1 MAYSKELINEMLD
14 RIIRKI
20 DIGEEM
26 FQAANTEYS
35 DLGRWLDA
43 QSEQYAV
50 TIYPQGSFA
59 LGTVIKPISDKDDY
73 DLDLVCEFEQQYGL
87 TARQLKCDVVK
98 PWLVNYRKLT
108 GEIENKKRCWH
119 VEYEELPSFHMDIV
133 PAFKNHEGICITDH
147 DEEKDEY
154 AYIGSNPQGYAEWF
168 FSRSEEQWKRL
179 YEQYRK
185 QNGIMHAS
193 ADVEKLDRFKVKTTL
208 QKAVQLLKRHR
219 DIMFKDNSKQ
229 KPVSIIITTL
239 AAQLFNGEDNVLDTV
254 NHILAN
260 AEEYIK
266 GNVVNGDYSIKN
278 PSYPSENFA
287 DKWNEH
293 PERAEVFFRWLHQAQ
308 ADFSSER
315 FIAMDR
321 IGMGTA
327 IKKMFG
333 ESIGK
338 TIIAELAE
346 ADRSAIKAG
355 TMKVATATGAIS
367 KKGTMAIPPNHH
379 YHGEI

>member
-1 MAYSKELINEMLD
+1 MAYSKESINEMLD
-14 RIIRKI
+14 RVIRKI

-26 FQAANTEYS
+26 FQAANKEYT
-35 DLGRWLDA
+35 DMGKWLDA
-43 QSEQYAV
+43 QSEQYTV

-87 TARQLKCDVVK
+87 TARQLKWDVVR

-119 VEYEELPSFHMDIV
+119 VEYEELPSFHMDII
-133 PAFKNHEGICITDH
+133 PAYKNYVGICITDH
-147 DEEKDEY
+147 DEESDVY
-154 AYIGSNPQGYAEWF
+154 TYIGSNPQGYADWF
-168 FSRSEEQWKRL
+168 FSRSEEQWRLL

-185 QNGIMHAS
+185 QNGIMQAS

-219 DIMFKDNSKQ
+219 DVMFKNNPKQ
-229 KPVSIIITTL
+229 KPVSIIVTTL

-266 GNVVNGDYSIKN
+266 GNKVNGDYLIKN
-278 PSYPSENFA
+278 PSYPTENFA

-293 PERAEVFFRWLHQAQ
+293 PERAEAFFRWLHQAQ

-327 IKKMFG
+327 IKQMFG

-338 TIIAELAE
+338 TIIAEMAE

-355 TMKVATATGAIS
+355 TMKVATATGAIT
-367 KKGTMAIPPNHH
+367 KKGTMAIPPNRH